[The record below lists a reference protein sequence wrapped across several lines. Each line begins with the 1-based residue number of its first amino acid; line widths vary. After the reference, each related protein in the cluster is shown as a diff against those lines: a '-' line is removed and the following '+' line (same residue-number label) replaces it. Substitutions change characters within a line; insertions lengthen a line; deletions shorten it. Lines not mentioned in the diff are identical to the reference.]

1 MTFSIIGRCAE
12 TGQLGIAIS
21 SSSIAVG
28 ARCPWVRAG
37 VGAVASQNIT
47 LPALGPQ
54 ILDALERG
62 QLPPA
67 ALDQVLTA
75 NGWSEYRQVTVIDS
89 HGQVALFT
97 GKQALGVHDAVAG
110 EQCAAAGNLLS
121 SRQVIEAMVHA
132 FEQAE
137 GHLADRLLAAMAS
150 KSGKIGFVGG
160 QDIPL
165 VRKFLCGYE
174 QGAKYANPKVEVV
187 SSMTGKVYKPSTGS
201 TRAVWVCENDI
212 DAHAVGTLQ
221 NMLMRAKQPWVLDW
235 SALTS
240 MDQKAAR
247 ALLRSTT

>member
-89 HGQVALFT
+89 HGQVALFS
-97 GKQALGVHDAVAG
+97 GKQALGLHNAVAG
-110 EQCAAAGNLLS
+110 EQCAAAGNLLAS
-121 SRQVIEAMVHA
+121 QQVIQAMVDA
-132 FEQAE
+132 FEQAG
-137 GHLADRLLAAMAS
+137 GHLADRLLAAMHAAVAAGGEAGPIHS
-150 KSGKIGFVGG
+150 AALKIAGELTW
-160 QDIPL
+160 PL
-165 VRKFLCGYE
+165 VDLRVDWAEHDPIGQLDGLWQAYRP
-174 QGAKYANPKVEVV
+174 QMNDYV
-187 SSMTGKVYKPSTGS
+187 
-201 TRAVWVCENDI
+201 TRALDP
-212 DAHAVGTLQ
+212 T
-221 NMLMRAKQPWVLDW
+221 RAPSYGVAGDE
-235 SALTS
+235 
-240 MDQKAAR
+240 
-247 ALLRSTT
+247 